1 MVCLVCTGC
10 VVPVP
15 PPRLSGIKAS
25 VSTPAITKRL
35 RKKFGKTNQKSE
47 TGSAVDSPSGGSGN
61 DSGYGTGST
70 ERRRRRSGF
79 GLSRSKS
86 NFTFTKHNQDGVD
99 TLDQAGV
106 NQWSPKPS
114 NQWTPNPSPLQSH
127 ILPDIVLNGTYW
139 KCNFP
144 LTPHVPLSVG
154 RLVCR
159 SVCLSQFPK
168 KGGKL
173 HFHAPFGALVDIR
186 TFCIVEVILFLFYF
200 SSVSN

>member
-25 VSTPAITKRL
+25 V
-35 RKKFGKTNQKSE
+35 SE

-168 KGGKL
+168 KGRKVTL
-173 HFHAPFGALVDIR
+173 PCSYR
-186 TFCIVEVILFLFYF
+186 STFLY
-200 SSVSN
+200 